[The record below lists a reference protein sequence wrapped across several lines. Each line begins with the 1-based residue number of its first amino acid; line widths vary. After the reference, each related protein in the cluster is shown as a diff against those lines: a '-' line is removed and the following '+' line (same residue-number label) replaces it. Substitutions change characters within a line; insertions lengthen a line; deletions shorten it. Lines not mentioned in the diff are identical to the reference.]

1 MKLKGMVS
9 LCKRDKRVV
18 ILDRYRD
25 DGTIEQFLSD
35 GHGIYPAGDLPPLDV
50 KTILSVFDISTE
62 QEAKWD
68 VDRAEAPGWLDT
80 SDFGN
85 DTPLHNSRVLVN
97 YQGDVYL
104 PLVSDA
110 QEVFWVDCAAL
121 APLEPP
127 FDLYARRMAGASC
140 PMIVAKRGM
149 FFVAALEN
157 VSLPDAAK
165 DELIALTHM
174 IRAAQID
181 VTKEDDH
188 D

>member
-1 MKLKGMVS
+1 MKLKGMVY

-18 ILDRYRD
+18 IFDRYRD

-35 GHGIYPAGDLPPLDV
+35 GHGIYPAGDLPSLDV

-80 SDFGN
+80 GDFGN

-104 PLVSDA
+104 PLVSDM

-157 VSLPDAAK
+157 VTLTDAAK
-165 DELIALTHM
+165 YELIALARM

-181 VTKEDDH
+181 ETKEDDH

>member
-9 LCKRDKRVV
+9 LCKRDRRVV
-18 ILDRYRD
+18 IFDRYRD

-110 QEVFWVDCAAL
+110 QEVFWVDCAAHGGCVLSDDRGQTRHVLRGGAGKRL
-121 APLEPP
+121 A
-127 FDLYARRMAGASC
+127 AGC
-140 PMIVAKRGM
+140 GKG
-149 FFVAALEN
+149 
-157 VSLPDAAK
+157 
-165 DELIALTHM
+165 
-174 IRAAQID
+174 
-181 VTKEDDH
+181 
-188 D
+188 